1 MSARKR
7 VVLLAREGAAR
18 TRTEAALIEA
28 GADVALL
35 DPTVDHESD
44 VRGANPDAVLVI
56 LDPAVEQVLEKFEG
70 VLGDPAFEIMFEDSE
85 VAARRE
91 GWEAARWARH
101 LHAKLH
107 GHGNVLPPVPAL
119 AEADTAA
126 VDGSHAN
133 DARFRR
139 ELDELEVRVA
149 GMAEV
154 PPARATP
161 VPSSQGVVLVVAG
174 LGGPDAVRQLLSG
187 LPANFPRAIVL
198 RQRLEGGQYDK
209 LVRQMQRA
217 SSMPVLL
224 AQAGDPVN
232 AGNVYVLPEEL
243 GVQAAPVG
251 LVFAP
256 GQPDDPFAALPAGES
271 AILLMSGSDPKL
283 VDAALAL
290 SWSGALVMGQASEGC
305 FDCAASDALVARG
318 GQAQGLAALPLKLLQ
333 RWPA

>member
-1 MSARKR
+1 MSTRKR

-28 GADVALL
+28 GAEVALL
-35 DPTVDHESD
+35 DPTVDHELD

-56 LDPAVEQVLEKFEG
+56 LDPAVEQVLEKFDG
-70 VLGDPAFEIMFEDSE
+70 VLGDPAFEVMFEDAE
-85 VAARRE
+85 LAARRE

-107 GHGNVLPPVPAL
+107 GHGNVLPPVPAARAADAA
-119 AEADTAA
+119 AE
-126 VDGSHAN
+126 GNHAN
-133 DARFRR
+133 DARFRK
-139 ELDELEVRVA
+139 EMDDLEMRVA

-154 PPARATP
+154 PPARATAT
-161 VPSSQGVVLVVAG
+161 PSNQGVVLVVAG
-174 LGGPDAVRQLLSG
+174 LGGPDAVRQLLAG

-232 AGNVYVLPEEL
+232 AGNVYVLPEDL

-256 GQPDDPFAALPAGES
+256 GQPADPFAALPAGES
-271 AILLMSGSDPKL
+271 AVLLMSGSDPKL

-290 SWSGALVMGQASEGC
+290 SWSGALVMGQAPEGC
-305 FDCAASDALVARG
+305 FDCTASDALVARG
-318 GQAQGLAALPLKLLQ
+318 GQAQGLATLPLKLLQ